1 MKVNTPALF
10 KKKSF
15 RLSEIIVG
23 ILLVLVGFRINK
35 TQ

>member
-15 RLSEIIVG
+15 RFSEIIVG
-23 ILLVLVGFRINK
+23 ILLIFIGFRINK